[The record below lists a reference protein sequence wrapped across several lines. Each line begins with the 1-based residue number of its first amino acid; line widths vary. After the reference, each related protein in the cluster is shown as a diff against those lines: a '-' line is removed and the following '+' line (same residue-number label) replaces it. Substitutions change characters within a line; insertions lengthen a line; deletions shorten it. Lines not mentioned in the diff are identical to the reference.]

1 MSTCVC
7 DYSYLHV
14 YSCMFKGGHKIL
26 LTTVQPFSFKVL
38 LNLGFRRLI
47 FESTVFPHSHIY

>member
-1 MSTCVC
+1 MSICVC

-26 LTTVQPFSFKVL
+26 LMTVEPLSFKVL
-38 LNLGFRRLI
+38 LNLGFMRLI
-47 FESTVFPHSHIY
+47 FESTIFSHYHMY